1 MKRKDRMTD
10 SEIIPDL
17 CDFSEPHS
25 VDWESL
31 YAIGC
36 SVYDEDRMREII
48 HSAYINFRR
57 TKHLGKSIRDAKI
70 FFEVPVLHAAAIIF
84 DLRNEKYRRMR
95 FEKLVRTASGMCRD
109 QR

>member
-1 MKRKDRMTD
+1 MID
-10 SEIIPDL
+10 SEMIPDL

-48 HSAYINFRR
+48 HSAYIDFRR
-57 TKHLGKSIRDAKI
+57 TKHLGKSIKNAEI
-70 FFEVPVLHAAAIIF
+70 YFAIPELLAVAIIF
-84 DLRNEKYRRMR
+84 DFKNEKYRRMR
-95 FEKLVRTASGMCRD
+95 FEKLVRTGSGMCRD

>member
-1 MKRKDRMTD
+1 MTD
-10 SEIIPDL
+10 SEMIPDL

-48 HSAYINFRR
+48 HSAYIDFRR
-57 TKHLGKSIRDAKI
+57 TKHLGKSIKNAEI
-70 FFEVPVLHAAAIIF
+70 NFEVPELLAVAIIF
-84 DLRNEKYRRMR
+84 DFKNEKYRRMR
-95 FEKLVRTASGMCRD
+95 FEKLVRTGLAMCRD